1 MKGQFTIIGVIIILI
16 SLVVLGAFAPV
27 INDQVE
33 ILKNATENTTYGG
46 IIATVGDL
54 ILPLM
59 VLAIIVS
66 IIVFATP
73 QRE

>member
-1 MKGQFTIIGVIIILI
+1 MKGQFTIIGVIVILI
-16 SLVVLGAFAPV
+16 SLVVLGAFAPL
-27 INDQVE
+27 ILIQVE
-33 ILKNATENTTYGG
+33 TLKNATAGSENEGVTNTL
-46 IIATVGDL
+46 ADL

-59 VLAIIVS
+59 VIAIIVS